1 MTQTEAITYSS
12 YLKVR
17 ELLELQQR
25 KSRPEEHDEM
35 LFIIIH
41 QVYELWF
48 KQMLHEGDHL
58 KEQLVEGSD
67 EPAFAT
73 IQRMLTILKTMV
85 SQVDILETMTP
96 ISFLSFRDFLQ
107 SASGF
112 QSAQFREFE
121 FMLGYKRVRPLENYP
136 EGSPER
142 VALERRY
149 HEPSVWNALCQWLKN
164 RDFAVPASFTDGDH
178 TTPTEACP
186 EFQAELIRLYKEH
199 PHERALCEHFVDLD
213 EGIQE
218 WRYRHVMMVQR
229 TIGMRTGTGGSPGV
243 EYLRGTLFN
252 PLFPDLWAIRAE
264 L

>member
-1 MTQTEAITYSS
+1 MARSN
-12 YLKVR
+12 VR
-17 ELLELQQR
+17 
-25 KSRPEEHDEM
+25 KA
-35 LFIIIH
+35 
-41 QVYELWF
+41 F

-58 KEQLVEGSD
+58 KEQLVEGAD

-121 FMLGYKRVRPLENYP
+121 FMLGYKRARPLENYP

-142 VALERRY
+142 IALERRY
-149 HEPSVWNALCQWLKN
+149 EEPSIWNALCHWLKN
-164 RDFAVPASFTDGDH
+164 RGFTVPAKLIDADSTS
-178 TTPTEACP
+178 PTEACP
-186 EFQAELIRLYKEH
+186 DFQPELIRLYKEH
-199 PHERALCEHFVDLD
+199 PHERALCENLVDLD

-243 EYLRGTLFN
+243 DYLRGTLFN

>member
-12 YLKVR
+12 YLKVP

-35 LFIIIH
+35 LFIVIH

-48 KQMLHEGDHL
+48 KQMLHEGDRL
-58 KEQLVEGSD
+58 KELLCHEGD
-67 EPAFAT
+67 EDAFAT
-73 IQRMLTILKTMV
+73 VSRMLTILKTMV
-85 SQVDILETMTP
+85 AQIDVLETMTP

-121 FMLGYKRVRPLENYP
+121 FLLGYKRPGPIENYP
-136 EGSPER
+136 EDSPER
-142 VALERRY
+142 RALRKRY
-149 HEPSVWNALCQWLKN
+149 EEPSIWHALCVWF
-164 RDFAVPASFTDGDH
+164 RSRGFEVPDCVVHCDH
-178 TTPTEACP
+178 TLPTTECP
-186 EFQAELIRLYKEH
+186 ELHPELIRLYKEH
-199 PHERALCEHFVDLD
+199 PHERALCEKLVDLD

-229 TIGMRTGTGGSPGV
+229 TIGMRPGTGGSPGV
-243 EYLRGTLFN
+243 DYLRRTLFN
-252 PLFPDLWAIRAE
+252 PLFPDLWAIRGS

>member
-1 MTQTEAITYSS
+1 MPQADPITYAS
-12 YLKVR
+12 YLKVP
-17 ELLELQQR
+17 ELLELQQP
-25 KSRPEEHDEM
+25 KSSPEEHDEM

-48 KQMLHEGDHL
+48 RQMLHEGDLL
-58 KEQLVEGSD
+58 KTLLKDDQD
-67 EPAFAT
+67 ELAFAT
-73 IQRMLTILKTMV
+73 LKRMLTILKTMV
-85 SQVDILETMTP
+85 SQIDILETMTP

-121 FMLGYKRVRPLENYP
+121 FLLGYKRRKTLNHYP
-136 EGSPER
+136 PGSMEHE
-142 VALERRY
+142 ALARRIA
-149 HEPSVWNALCQWLKN
+149 EPSIWNAFCEWFST
-164 RDFAVPASFTDGDH
+164 RGFEVPGHLMDGTSDEP
-178 TTPTEACP
+178 TTECP
-186 EFQAELIRLYKEH
+186 EFQPELIRLYREH
-199 PHERALCEHFVDLD
+199 PHERALCEHLVDLD

-229 TIGMRTGTGGSPGV
+229 TIGVRMGTGGSDGV
-243 EYLRGTLFN
+243 GYLRNTLFN